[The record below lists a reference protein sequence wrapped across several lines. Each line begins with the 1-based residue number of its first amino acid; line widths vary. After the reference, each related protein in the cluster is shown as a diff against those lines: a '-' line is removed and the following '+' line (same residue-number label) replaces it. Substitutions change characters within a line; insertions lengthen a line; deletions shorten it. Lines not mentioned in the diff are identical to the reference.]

1 MKQYARA
8 IRERYAAVVTRALRA
23 VRSYRV
29 PRTLKRISIAPIGAT
44 FERFGVSRFTR
55 RFEQIDFAPFA
66 RAFKRINFALLT
78 RSIDRIRS
86 GAIGRSV
93 YNAGIA
99 VIDACRPRTRH
110 GKRVLIHEILSLQL
124 IITAIIG
131 ALAIAGLYWGGQW
144 VLQDNYS
151 RWALQWTE
159 ELNELG
165 APLYLPDDDE
175 VMIRLESFIDKY
187 PEIERVTYYREDGSV
202 LYSIFNGQPGRQ
214 RSADLR
220 HDVADEL
227 IALVGTDAPYRM
239 ERSFANVR
247 AFEIL
252 APVWTES
259 LQSDG
264 LFDFDPSADENR
276 TSTRLIGF
284 VGLNLDFMLF
294 HDHLLSNIKIA
305 ITILLALLIV
315 SGFLGRRSL
324 QRALSAISDLQ
335 EPISELAKGNL
346 DVQFKPAAHR
356 EISEIVEALESTAS
370 ALGER
375 DARLLRL
382 ANHDVLTGL
391 FNRRR
396 LVDEM
401 KKEIDNVTVNDR
413 SSALLFIDLDQFKY
427 VNDTCGHPAGD
438 RLIRK
443 VADQLK
449 RSVDDDGI
457 VARFGGDEFAVLAP
471 DINKRKARKLAQ
483 TILEDMRRL
492 AHIENNNVF
501 HVHCSIGITMIT
513 SDKFDHNEIFA
524 QADIACREAKASG
537 RNRLEFYSLSV
548 REAEKMVADVGWM
561 AKLREAIDNDLFMLR
576 YQPIAQISSGR
587 ITHHEVLLRM
597 EGEDGKEVAPDAFL
611 PAAVRFGLMAEI
623 DSWVVTHA
631 IEALAAYRK
640 EQPTLRFSINVSA
653 NAFESQDLA
662 DIVQVNLE
670 KHGVP
675 ANAIIIEITES
686 LAVRHLSYVEHQM
699 AALRRLGCELALD
712 DFGTG
717 YSSFGYLQR
726 LPMDYIKIDGCFI
739 RDLVKSQVDQ
749 KMVRLIG
756 EIGREAGMR
765 TIAEYVKDGPALSLL
780 AELGIDFAQGY
791 YIGRPEAMPSKKTI
805 PIPLSSKKSDRSKL
819 AGA

>member
-1 MKQYARA
+1 MQSVSIAMALQVWRSGRHGARTVVRKAAEFEMPRLRRA
-8 IRERYAAVVTRALRA
+8 I
-23 VRSYRV
+23 
-29 PRTLKRISIAPIGAT
+29 G
-44 FERFGVSRFTR
+44 
-55 RFEQIDFAPFA
+55 
-66 RAFKRINFALLT
+66 
-78 RSIDRIRS
+78 RIRS
-86 GAIGRSV
+86 ASLGQTIIGIGKTVMSFFSLRRS
-93 YNAGIA
+93 
-99 VIDACRPRTRH
+99 H

-124 IITAIIG
+124 IIIAIIG
-131 ALAIAGLYWGGQW
+131 ALSIAGLYWGGQW

-165 APLYLPDDDE
+165 APLFLPDDSE
-175 VMIRLESFIDKY
+175 VMIRLESFIEKY
-187 PEIERVTYYREDGSV
+187 PEIDRVTYYREDGTV
-202 LYSIFNGQPGRQ
+202 LRSMHNGNPGGDQ
-214 RSADLR
+214 SDDLSR
-220 HDVADEL
+220 DMTDEL
-227 IALVGTDAPYRM
+227 IALVGSESPYRV

-259 LQSDG
+259 LESDG
-264 LFDFDPSADENR
+264 LFDFDPTADDSR
-276 TSTRLIGF
+276 SSYRLIGF

-294 HDHLLSNIKIA
+294 HDRLLTNIKIA
-305 ITILLALLIV
+305 ITVLLLLLIV

-335 EPISELAKGNL
+335 EPIAELAKGNL

-375 DARLLRL
+375 DARLLKL

-391 FNRRR
+391 YNRRR
-396 LVDEM
+396 LVDEL
-401 KKEIDNVTVNDR
+401 KKEIDNVTQTDGC
-413 SSALLFIDLDQFKY
+413 SSLLFIDLDQFKY

-471 DINKRKARKLAQ
+471 GLNKRKSRKLGQ

-513 SDKFDHNEIFA
+513 SGRFDHNEIFA
-524 QADIACREAKASG
+524 QADIACREAKVSG
-537 RNRLEFYSLSV
+537 RNRLEFYSMSV
-548 REAEKMVADVGWM
+548 REAERMVADVGWM
-561 AKLREAIDNDLFMLR
+561 SRLRESIDNDGLVLR
-576 YQPIAQISSGR
+576 YQPIVEISTGKIS
-587 ITHHEVLLRM
+587 HHEVLLRM
-597 EGEDGKEVAPDAFL
+597 RGDDGKEVAPDAFL
-611 PAAVRFGLMAEI
+611 SAAVRFGLMAEL
-623 DSWVVTHA
+623 DNWVVTHA
-631 IEALAAYRK
+631 IEALAEYRK
-640 EQPTLRFSINVSA
+640 KQPGLRFAINLSA
-653 NAFESQDLA
+653 NAFETQNLA
-662 DIVQVNLE
+662 DIVQIHLE

-675 ANAIIIEITES
+675 ANAIVIEITES
-686 LAVRHLSYVEHQM
+686 LAVRHLSYVEQQM

-739 RDLVKSQVDQ
+739 RDLVRSPVDQ

-756 EIGREAGMR
+756 EIGREAGMK
-765 TIAEYVKDGPALSLL
+765 TIAEYVKDGEALSLL
-780 AELGIDFAQGY
+780 GELGIDFAQGY
-791 YIGRPEAMPSKKTI
+791 FIGRPELIPVKKAM
-805 PIPLSSKKSDRSKL
+805 PIPLSAKKRKQPKQ

>member
-1 MKQYARA
+1 MKDYARA
-8 IRERYAAVVTRALRA
+8 IFLSVSAVTTRALRFLRSRRIAGVLDRVSFASLSRA
-23 VRSYRV
+23 V
-29 PRTLKRISIAPIGAT
+29 
-44 FERFGVSRFTR
+44 
-55 RFEQIDFAPFA
+55 
-66 RAFKRINFALLT
+66 
-78 RSIDRIRS
+78 DRM
-86 GAIGRSV
+86 RSV
-93 YNAGIA
+93 RIGQALYAAGAA
-99 VIDACRPRTRH
+99 VIAALRPRRRH

-165 APLYLPDDDE
+165 SPLYLPDDAE
-175 VMIRLESFIDKY
+175 VLMNLETFIDKY

-202 LYSIFNGQPGRQ
+202 LHSLF
-214 RSADLR
+214 
-220 HDVADEL
+220 HDQASHEPAEHLDRDMTGEL
-227 IALVGTDAPYRM
+227 ISLIGTDTPYQM
-239 ERSFANVR
+239 ERSIANVR

-259 LQSDG
+259 LHGDG
-264 LFDFDPSADENR
+264 LFDFDPSAEANH
-276 TSTRLIGF
+276 SSVRLIGF

-294 HDHLLSNIKIA
+294 HDRLLTNIKIA
-305 ITILLALLIV
+305 ISVLLILLTI

-375 DARLLRL
+375 DARLLKL

-396 LVDEM
+396 LIDEL
-401 KKEIDNVTVNDR
+401 KKEIDNVTGKETR
-413 SSALLFIDLDQFKY
+413 SALLFIDLDQFKY

-449 RSVDDDGI
+449 RSVDDEGI
-457 VARFGGDEFAVLAP
+457 VARFGGDEFAVLASGM
-471 DINKRKARKLAQ
+471 NKRKARKLAQ

-501 HVHCSIGITMIT
+501 HVQCSIGITMIT
-513 SDKFDHNEIFA
+513 SDRFDHNEILA

-537 RNRLEFYSLSV
+537 RNRLEFYNMSV

-561 AKLREAIDNDLFMLR
+561 GKLREAIDNDLFMLR
-576 YQPIAQISSGR
+576 YQPIVEIATGR

-597 EGEDGKEVAPDAFL
+597 QGEDGKAVAPDAFL

-631 IEALAAYRK
+631 IEALAEYRK
-640 EQPTLRFSINVSA
+640 EQPRLRFSINLSA
-653 NAFESQDLA
+653 NAFETEDLA
-662 DIVQVNLE
+662 DMVQVNLE

-675 ANAIIIEITES
+675 ANAIIMEITES

-739 RDLVKSQVDQ
+739 RDLVKNPVDQ

-756 EIGREAGMR
+756 EIGREAGMK

-780 AELGIDFAQGY
+780 GELGIDFAQGY
-791 YIGRPEAMPSKKTI
+791 YIGRPVPVPSEKTI
-805 PIPLSSKKSDRSKL
+805 PIPISSKKSGRSNL